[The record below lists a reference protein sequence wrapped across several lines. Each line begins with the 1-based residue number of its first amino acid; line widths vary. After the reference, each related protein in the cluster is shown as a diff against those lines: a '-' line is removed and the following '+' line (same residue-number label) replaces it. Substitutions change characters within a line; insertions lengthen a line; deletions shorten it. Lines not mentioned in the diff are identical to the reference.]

1 MNCYACRTTSIVV
14 VMKEK
19 RKMGNNIHNRLITHS
34 WVCHIIVS
42 LILCAILCI
51 SGFAAIAEES
61 DTANPFT
68 YVKASVDGYGSF
80 YYRDAMLLR
89 DSRSLST
96 DLVKASAVIAAAAY
110 NAGKVRDVLE
120 DMGFSSFDDKGSYA
134 LVDSMPLTNCDYVA
148 FHIAKKIVNYEGQKY
163 IIYCVP
169 IKGTTGN
176 YEWFSN
182 MKIGENG
189 SDDHEGFFRAS
200 TQVLSALEDE
210 LATTRSTYGA
220 SNTIIWLTGHSRGAA
235 VANFVAGRLTRGYSY
250 VPAENIFAYTYACP
264 SVSKNVSEFNNIYN
278 FNIRGD
284 LIPIL
289 PLEEWGYGRFGHT
302 IKLGSPSGVPS
313 STVGYEESLKLL
325 FPNELAAH
333 SLSGK
338 LALGIIA
345 NVMIGEKKLGFIE
358 LLDYLGYTIDANDFA
373 EYLVSYGNAS
383 FADLYNAVESKLN
396 HYDEL
401 KREWY
406 DYYTILDSM
415 SEEEQEQW
423 LLDNSGIVNELS
435 KITGQPIPDVDAV
448 WSSYVYLTHLVNADS
463 QPHDIERTIK
473 NVYDM
478 LIDAN
483 TLNLKAMVT
492 DGHKQAS
499 YTTSINTKYYGY
511 YGCTGR
517 TGDVEIPEDI
527 TSIGEGCF
535 NNCTGLTSIS
545 GGSLELIG
553 DYAFSGCTGLQ
564 GNLELTEGMIFVGH
578 YAFLNCDG
586 IETLT
591 IPNTVLLLGESS
603 FAGCIGLKEVTLPVD
618 LSKADGAFRECRNV
632 ETIHYT
638 KGSTGI
644 MADLTTNRENI
655 GRYTLEAY
663 SLEHLTMVE
672 FEEGITHIGAYA
684 FDARNSNDKEVGVLT
699 TVVFPSTLE
708 SIGDYSFY
716 GQKNWITTL
725 ELPRGIKSLGNA
737 TFAGCDG
744 LQGNLILPEG
754 LETLGR
760 DCFNNCVG
768 IEGLMFPST
777 IQTIPVGCFYNCVGL
792 RGEVSISEPI
802 QKIEY
807 RGFYGCSGL
816 EKLSIQKSIQT
827 IEGEAFTNCSGL
839 KEIIIPVELSKD
851 DGVFAGC
858 ANIETIHYLA
868 GSTGIMPDRSWN
880 GFRNMSMEG
889 CSIGSL
895 KHVDFEEGIKH
906 IGTYSFYTSTQGV
919 LLQVEL
925 PVTLESIGEQA
936 FFGQSQLVI
945 DMELPSGITTLGD
958 GCFSGCKALTGEL
971 ILPEGLTYLGSG
983 SFAEC
988 EKLTGVV
995 IPSTITEIPHYCF
1008 SNCKSIDR
1016 VIIPKNIESLGDD
1029 SWAKGSAFY
1038 YCTGLKEVTLPIE
1051 LSKDDGAFIGCDNV
1065 ETIHYTKGS
1074 TGIMPDR
1081 RWSEFR
1087 NRTLEGRSIG
1097 ALKYVDFEEGITY
1110 ISMYTF
1116 YTSGI
1121 GELLQV
1127 ELPST
1132 LESIGEQAFYGQ
1144 SQVKIDMNL
1153 PSGLTTLGD
1162 SCFSGCKSLTGEL
1175 VLPEGLTYLGSG
1187 CFNSC
1192 EKLTGVVIPST
1203 ITEIPHYCFS
1213 NCIGIERIQIP
1224 KNIMSLGDDSWAM
1237 GGSFYNCSGIKEIS
1251 LPVELSLN
1259 NGAFTG
1265 CSSVET
1271 IHYIRGATG
1280 IMEDR
1285 EGYGRTLEY
1294 NCRAALKSICFE
1306 EGIVHIGS
1314 NAFYAYTNNGG
1325 IIEDVSLPSSLES
1338 IGECAFRAQT
1348 GLSKIVI
1355 QKDSNLSMVAPTAFE
1370 FCNRLSIYGYTGS
1383 YMQCFANEN
1392 DIPFICLDPT
1402 KFNPDFILPAT
1413 LTEIEEEAFVGCAFK
1428 AVSIPDGCLSIASCA
1443 FAECGFLEQITIPAS
1458 VSYIAEDA
1466 FGTISGIA
1474 IFCPTGSAAETF
1486 AIEHGYVYVIE

>member
-61 DTANPFT
+61 DTANQFT

-182 MKIGENG
+182 MNIGENG

-235 VANFVAGRLTRGYSY
+235 VANLVAGRLTRGYSY

-302 IKLGSPSGVPS
+302 IKLDSPSGVPS

-373 EYLVSYGNAS
+373 EFLVSYGNAS

-517 TGDVEIPEDI
+517 TGDVEIPGDI

-553 DYAFSGCTGLQ
+553 DYAFSGCTGLT
-564 GNLELTEGMIFVGH
+564 GNLDFIEDVYAIGESAFKNCKGLIGNPLIFTELTSI
-578 YAFLNCDG
+578 
-586 IETLT
+586 
-591 IPNTVLLLGESS
+591 GES
-603 FAGCIGLKEVTLPVD
+603 
-618 LSKADGAFRECRNV
+618 AF
-632 ETIHYT
+632 
-638 KGSTGI
+638 
-644 MADLTTNRENI
+644 
-655 GRYTLEAY
+655 
-663 SLEHLTMVE
+663 
-672 FEEGITHIGAYA
+672 
-684 FDARNSNDKEVGVLT
+684 FD
-699 TVVFPSTLE
+699 
-708 SIGDYSFY
+708 
-716 GQKNWITTL
+716 
-725 ELPRGIKSLGNA
+725 
-737 TFAGCDG
+737 CDG
-744 LQGNLILPEG
+744 LES
-754 LETLGR
+754 LE
-760 DCFNNCVG
+760 
-768 IEGLMFPST
+768 
-777 IQTIPVGCFYNCVGL
+777 IPD
-792 RGEVSISEPI
+792 S
-802 QKIEY
+802 
-807 RGFYGCSGL
+807 
-816 EKLSIQKSIQT
+816 
-827 IEGEAFTNCSGL
+827 A
-839 KEIIIPVELSKD
+839 
-851 DGVFAGC
+851 
-858 ANIETIHYLA
+858 
-868 GSTGIMPDRSWN
+868 IM
-880 GFRNMSMEG
+880 
-889 CSIGSL
+889 
-895 KHVDFEEGIKH
+895 
-906 IGTYSFYTSTQGV
+906 
-919 LLQVEL
+919 
-925 PVTLESIGEQA
+925 IGE
-936 FFGQSQLVI
+936 
-945 DMELPSGITTLGD
+945 
-958 GCFSGCKALTGEL
+958 
-971 ILPEGLTYLGSG
+971 Y
-983 SFAEC
+983 
-988 EKLTGVV
+988 
-995 IPSTITEIPHYCF
+995 
-1008 SNCKSIDR
+1008 
-1016 VIIPKNIESLGDD
+1016 
-1029 SWAKGSAFY
+1029 AFY
-1038 YCTGLKEVTLPIE
+1038 YCDGLKRIKLPVSTQYGKNTFDGFTDRGIPEIE
-1051 LSKDDGAFIGCDNV
+1051 EIEFTFGDGTVFIPLFDQVFQSITSCKESLRTVIIDDRITELPGPFNDNPNLTTV
-1065 ETIHYTKGS
+1065 KTNVS
-1074 TGIMPDR
+1074 
-1081 RWSEFR
+1081 
-1087 NRTLEGRSIG
+1087 
-1097 ALKYVDFEEGITY
+1097 EEGV
-1110 ISMYTF
+1110 TF
-1116 YTSGI
+1116 A
-1121 GELLQV
+1121 
-1127 ELPST
+1127 LPSR
-1132 LESIGEQAFYGQ
+1132 LQKINGCAFENC
-1144 SQVKIDMNL
+1144 SN
-1153 PSGLTTLGD
+1153 
-1162 SCFSGCKSLTGEL
+1162 LTGEL
-1175 VLPEGLTYLGSG
+1175 VIPAGVTSIGDSAFAGCGGLTGLVIQAGLTSVGDSAFEDCSGMTGDLVVPEGVTSIGDYAFYG
-1187 CFNSC
+1187 CAGLESL
-1192 EKLTGVVIPST
+1192 EILDGAAT
-1203 ITEIPHYCFS
+1203 I
-1213 NCIGIERIQIP
+1213 
-1224 KNIMSLGDDSWAM
+1224 GD
-1237 GGSFYNCSGIKEIS
+1237 GSFCHCSGLQRVKLPIS
-1251 LPVELSLN
+1251 TRYEN
-1259 NGAFTG
+1259 QAFTG
-1265 CSSVET
+1265 CSGIQEVEYT
-1271 IHYIRGATG
+1271 YGDGTVYTPNYLEFSLYPVCALKTVILDDRITG
-1280 IMEDR
+1280 LYAQMFDGCTELTTVKTNVSEEGVTFALPSQLR
-1285 EGYGRTLEY
+1285 EIPAYLFNNCGSLTGDLVIPAGVTSIGNNAFNNCSGLTGKLAIPAGVTAIGNRAFY
-1294 NCRAALKSICFE
+1294 NCGGLTGDLVIPEGTKSI
-1306 EGIVHIGS
+1306 GDD
-1314 NAFYAYTNNGG
+1314 AFGFC
-1325 IIEDVSLPSSLES
+1325 SSLEGNLVIPEGVTS
-1338 IGECAFRAQT
+1338 IGRMAFRYCE
-1348 GLSKIVI
+1348 
-1355 QKDSNLSMVAPTAFE
+1355 NL
-1370 FCNRLSIYGYTGS
+1370 TGS
-1383 YMQCFANEN
+1383 LV
-1392 DIPFICLDPT
+1392 IPAS
-1402 KFNPDFILPAT
+1402 AT
-1413 LTEIEEEAFVGCAFK
+1413 SIGGYAFCGCSSLAGNLVIPEGLTTIGEGWFC
-1428 AVSIPDGCLSIASCA
+1428 SCS
-1443 FAECGFLEQITIPAS
+1443 GLTGDLVIPAS
-1458 VSYIAEDA
+1458 VTSIGDSAFSGCSGLTGNLVIPASVTNIGDSAFSGCSGLTGNLVIPEGVTSIGNSAFRDCSGLTGDLVIPAGVTRIGDLSFYCCKSLKGNLIITANVTSIGSYAFYYCDGLTGDLVIPAGVTSIGDYAFAYCKCLTGDLAIPETVTSIGNSAYYECRSIASVAIMNRDCEIYDTW
-1466 FGTISGIA
+1466 GTIPEYISIHGYEGSTAHDYATRYGNPFIDLEASACTLSCSEAVLTVGDTVMPAAWLDNQEITDFNLVSSDSGVVEIDGGVMKMVGEGVA
-1474 IFCPTGSAAETF
+1474 TVKLKANGTQKAEGVLSIIVKNQSTMILPKSLQVIQQEAFAYATGERIEIPENVV
-1486 AIEHGYVYVIE
+1486 AIEASAFAGNAALQTVVFLGDNVSLDPMMLEGSDHAVFLCHRDSSAVMFALSNGMQYLLLQN